1 MTEEPRVCLDTSVP
15 APEYLTTGE
24 AADVLGVSD
33 ETLRRWADD
42 RKVRHVRLPSG
53 HLRFIRS
60 DLDAVL
66 APVEAAA
73 PAAPTGEPTDA

>member
-1 MTEEPRVCLDTSVP
+1 MPP
-15 APEYLTTGE
+15 PEYLTTGE
-24 AADVLGVSD
+24 AAAVLGVSD

-53 HLRFIRS
+53 QLRFIRA

-66 APVEAAA
+66 QPVETAAA
-73 PAAPTGEPTDA
+73 TPSPEVGGR